1 MFKLSVH
8 LGWVEFFNLSSLS
21 VYFCYYS
28 WVSLYFLILFIDLTV
43 LFQLTFTF
51 MRIPYSYILIL
62 SITTLWESHI
72 ANSFKLASVA
82 CEVEGFT
89 VMRSPS
95 VSGGWEVCDCERAM
109 MGPRAMI
116 AHDGTQIAKV
126 ARLIVVVI
134 DGC

>member
-1 MFKLSVH
+1 MCLVKIIFTKLFYY
-8 LGWVEFFNLSSLS
+8 L

-51 MRIPYSYILIL
+51 MRIPHSYILIL

-126 ARLIVVVI
+126 VRLIVGVI